1 MKRRTSETSAAM
13 LRGNTRRLI
22 LSLRELQKLAGMTFS
37 NISTF
42 KTDSQLTTMERDAR
56 TAASPPTKR
65 QRRVSGRP
73 SGERSGRKTRNKNQL
88 SGQMGFS
95 SQLKKS

>member
-42 KTDSQLTTMERDAR
+42 KSDSQLTTMERNAR
-56 TAASPPTKR
+56 TAASQPTMR

-73 SGERSGRKTRNKNQL
+73 SGERRGRNTKNKNQL
-88 SGQMGFS
+88 SGQQGIPHQFDTY
-95 SQLKKS
+95 